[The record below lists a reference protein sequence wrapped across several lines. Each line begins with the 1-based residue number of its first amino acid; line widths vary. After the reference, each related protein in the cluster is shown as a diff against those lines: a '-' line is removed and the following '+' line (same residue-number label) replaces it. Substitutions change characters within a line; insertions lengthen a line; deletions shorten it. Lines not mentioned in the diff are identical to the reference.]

1 MSGTRASKMDITDQF
16 VISKY
21 EDGSFSIEII
31 GTKNREA
38 KRVFGCPD
46 FQVML
51 EHLISSIPGE
61 PPREH
66 I

>member
-31 GTKNREA
+31 GSTGREE
-38 KRVFGCPD
+38 KRVFGCSD
-46 FQVML
+46 IQVML

-61 PPREH
+61 PNREH